1 MYPQTLRG
9 HCVLCQHTA
18 VNWNSARRSLLLII
32 KCLSTGCQNTSDP
45 TIFNIT
51 SISGLFLRV
60 FSIFFMKLSQDAVPI
75 FEFDAHSMFRHEYVE

>member
-1 MYPQTLRG
+1 MYLQTLRG

-32 KCLSTGCQNTSDP
+32 KCLSTGYQNTSDP

-60 FSIFFMKLSQDAVPI
+60 FSIFMKLSQDAVPI
-75 FEFDAHSMFRHEYVE
+75 FEFDAHSMFRHECVE